1 MLAMSGESP
10 FHGGLSH
17 YEMWDKVLTQIT
29 HKFEKG
35 VLICEPSLD
44 SRIVCGVAGIVLAG
58 RTIVLDLGV
67 STA

>member
-1 MLAMSGESP
+1 MSGEPP
-10 FHGGLSH
+10 FHGGLSND
-17 YEMWDKVLTQIT
+17 EMQDEVLTQIT

-44 SRIVCGVAGIVLAG
+44 SRTVCGVAGIVPAG
-58 RTIVLDLGV
+58 RTIVLGLGV